1 MRRRRGVAMT
11 ENDTIRCNFCGR
23 QYDGAA
29 ANCPGCNF
37 PSPGTTPAGTVSNK
51 RIESSKVLLVAGI
64 AVLAVA
70 VAIGVSVLVS
80 GDDEPVAQSPGSS
93 TIGDASTRAEAW
105 SSTVNGAVTSQVALP
120 DAVVVSTS
128 DRLTRIDAD
137 GSDAWIAS
145 LAADADVVAEASTG
159 EYVLTENTSGN
170 GVGAYDVASG
180 EQRWFLDGLTF
191 VAAAPGGAIVRAG
204 DGPFGL
210 VDHDGGLAWRV
221 EANEQAA
228 IPASGEQVEVVFV
241 RTGPRVVGLDVAD
254 GQERWSLRTSFKV
267 GGGDPLGMAATNDMV
282 VLGGPG
288 QVLGLDADT
297 GEQLWKVDGNGTV
310 PQVQQ
315 FGPDLVAVAFDA
327 DSATVLYDANG
338 ERATLTG
345 TSRSTMTVVPFDVDG
360 TSYAADVRNSS
371 VYDSAGSR
379 VGTYPEGTFTPA
391 PDGYFVTAANLAM
404 HFTVGAS
411 AADYTV
417 PAPSGS
423 SLAPLTNRVVVS
435 AGANLRGY

>member
-1 MRRRRGVAMT
+1 MT

-23 QYDGAA
+23 QYAGDA

-51 RIESSKVLLVAGI
+51 RIEPTKVLLVAGV
-64 AVLAVA
+64 AGFAVA
-70 VAIGVSVLVS
+70 LTIGVSVVLS
-80 GDDEPVAQSPGSS
+80 GDDDEPVAQTPGSS
-93 TIGDASTRAEAW
+93 TVGDASSRAEAW
-105 SSTVNGAVTSQVALP
+105 SSTVNGAVASQVALP
-120 DAVVVSTS
+120 DALVASTN

-137 GSDAWIAS
+137 GGDAWITS
-145 LAADADVVAEASTG
+145 LAADANVLAESANG
-159 EYVLTENTSGN
+159 EYVLTENTTGS
-170 GVGAYDVASG
+170 GVGAYDVTSG
-180 EQRWFLDGLTF
+180 EQRWFLDGLTY
-191 VAAAPGGAIVRAG
+191 VAVAPGGAIVRAG

-221 EANEQAA
+221 ETNDQAA
-228 IPASGEQVEVVFV
+228 FPDSGEDADVVFV
-241 RTGPRVVGLDVAD
+241 RTGPRVVGLDVAT
-254 GQERWSLRTSFKV
+254 GQERWSQRTSFKV

-288 QVLGLDADT
+288 RVLALDGDT
-297 GEQLWKVDGNGTV
+297 GEQLWKVDGDGSV
-310 PQVQQ
+310 PQIQQ

-338 ERATLTG
+338 EKATLTG
-345 TSRSTMTVVPFDVDG
+345 VSRSTMTVVSFEVDG
-360 TSYAADVRNSS
+360 TSYAADIRNSS
-371 VYDSAGSR
+371 VYDSSGSR
-379 VGTYPEGTFTPA
+379 VGTYPEGALTPA
-391 PDGYFVTAANLAM
+391 PDGYFVTAADLAM

-423 SLAPLTNRVVVS
+423 LLAPLTNRVVVS
-435 AGANLRGY
+435 AGASVRGY